1 MPIFHLDHR
10 LADFDKWLGV
20 FRDGSL
26 RKEREAEFGVATR
39 RVVRDANDPN
49 HVIVIMEAPSRDAID
64 NMANHPQVQERF
76 ADTSIFTE
84 PPKVIA
90 GYEGTDI
97 GTMSEGDVSA
107 FFLDQQLVDYD
118 KWSEMR
124 SGNEAERNEVMQKH
138 GVNPVR
144 LLHDIDNRNHVV
156 VVMQAPNRAAMENM
170 LAEPTAQANFANKE
184 VFARTP
190 EITGQFS
197 GVDV

>member
-1 MPIFHLDHR
+1 M
-10 LADFDKWLGV
+10 V
-20 FRDGSL
+20 
-26 RKEREAEFGVATR
+26 
-39 RVVRDANDPN
+39 ND
-49 HVIVIMEAPSRDAID
+49 
-64 NMANHPQVQERF
+64 PQVQERF

-97 GTMSEGDVSA
+97 GTMAEGGVSA
-107 FFLDQQLVDYD
+107 FFIDQQLADYD

-124 SGNEAERNEVMQKH
+124 SASEATRNEMAQKH

-156 VVMQAPNRAAMENM
+156 FVMQAPDRTAVENM

-184 VFARTP
+184 VFARAP

-197 GVDV
+197 GVDL